1 MFFCAPLSQCYAH
14 VFKLSQPDSQGWLSP
29 MPAQHVNQPALV
41 AKEST
46 AALVQSFLYLPTPC
60 PGGLPSS
67 SRPPAGRHTAVR
79 TRAMAA
85 CRAPPMI
92 MGCNCATQ
100 AGVELFSK
108 THKKE
113 RPREAERS
121 EEGGKAEKR
130 ANNTVQRIHAA
141 PVGPVGGSAV
151 MSGRAPSE
159 MRHAGRGRWPRRA
172 GAGGRA
178 QPLLL

>member
-108 THKKE
+108 TDKKE
-113 RPREAERS
+113 RPREERRAKR
-121 EEGGKAEKR
+121 EEKQRRGEHCTAYTRR
-130 ANNTVQRIHAA
+130 AGWT
-141 PVGPVGGSAV
+141 GWGGSAV

-159 MRHAGRGRWPRRA
+159 MRHAGRGRWPRRG

>member
-1 MFFCAPLSQCYAH
+1 
-14 VFKLSQPDSQGWLSP
+14 
-29 MPAQHVNQPALV
+29 
-41 AKEST
+41 
-46 AALVQSFLYLPTPC
+46 
-60 PGGLPSS
+60 
-67 SRPPAGRHTAVR
+67 
-79 TRAMAA
+79 MAA

-141 PVGPVGGSAV
+141 PVGPVG
-151 MSGRAPSE
+151 E
-159 MRHAGRGRWPRRA
+159 
-172 GAGGRA
+172 GAR
-178 QPLLL
+178 L